1 MKTHSENFP
10 SPPRDHPAAEL
21 ARRCGNCG
29 YELTALPRAGRCPEC
44 GGDYREDELV
54 LFGWPGRTRNPVARD
69 AEHAWRGLMVWS
81 VIGVSIVGALLFAD
95 RADDALL
102 MAMIFGPIV
111 TAYWILADLEPDH
124 PGPAQAQITADGIGQ
139 RDPLGSMRF
148 RKWSPRHQ
156 LRIMQDAP
164 ARWRIAI
171 QEVRMGVPVRSPVDV
186 VIQSAI
192 EPRDLIEQIESL
204 RSAGAAPR

>member
-1 MKTHSENFP
+1 MELDPEKRCLSL
-10 SPPRDHPAAEL
+10 RDEL
-21 ARRCGNCG
+21 AIDVPRRCGDCG
-29 YELTALPRAGRCPEC
+29 YELTALPAAGKCPEC
-44 GGDYREDELV
+44 GQDYREDELV

-111 TAYWILADLEPDH
+111 TAYGILVDLEPDH
-124 PGPAQAQITADGIGQ
+124 PGPTQAQITADGIGQ

-156 LRIMQDAP
+156 LRIIQDAP

-171 QEVRMGVPVRSPVDV
+171 QEMRLGVPVRSPVDV
-186 VIQSAI
+186 VIQSPI
-192 EPRDLIEQIESL
+192 EPRILIQQIESL
-204 RSAGAAPR
+204 RRAGTDG